1 MIWIFVGILCIDQV
15 VSLNYDKLGSQA
27 RIKSTLSFEPKPCV
41 QITSYENVW
50 FAYEEEIVLK
60 RRKLVLEASST
71 SSNDESF
78 DRSMPST
85 FEFSGRHKK
94 EMIAIDTCTE
104 DYCDLLYENDS
115 RGERGECGSL
125 HFA

>member
-78 DRSMPST
+78 DKVSPQLLSFQVDM
-85 FEFSGRHKK
+85 KK
-94 EMIAIDTCTE
+94 K
-104 DYCDLLYENDS
+104 
-115 RGERGECGSL
+115 
-125 HFA
+125 